1 MELISLRIRTKEAEY
16 GQVLATVLRRNYPGF
31 LITSSVI
38 GEEGEAAAAGSTGS
52 WGYDLGLC
60 DDRASL
66 QDGDVLLVDS
76 PALETVGADGS
87 LLREE
92 GPVCVF
98 KYAPAREMIE
108 KILGLCSARMHR
120 RIFRPRG
127 ERCRII
133 GVFSGAG
140 GKGCTTLSLALAQYG
155 ARLRGIHPLIVP
167 MGQFADAAALA
178 PAGSGMPLREYLY
191 RTLRTEG
198 ATEQADYLERAVAQD
213 AFGTGRFAGQS
224 GENPLY
230 RLSGEG
236 MQTVLCALS
245 GGTFDYLFADIG
257 TTFQA
262 ASFAVLAAADKLVM
276 LSDSPAKDNALFEYL
291 RANCGGG
298 VLQKMIPVIN
308 RSHRSVPTAVDRFYE
323 EEGEA
328 AALQTNCFRIP
339 YEPCLDLERGSA
351 KDAAYPLEGG
361 FADAVE
367 DLLTALDRDS

>member
-1 MELISLRIRTKEAEY
+1 MELISLRIRTKEEEY

-31 LITSSVI
+31 LITGSVI
-38 GEEGEAAAAGSTGS
+38 GDEGEAAAAGSTGS

-60 DDRASL
+60 DDNASL
-66 QDGDVLLVDS
+66 QEGEVLLVDS

-108 KILGLCSARMHR
+108 KILWLCSARMHR

-191 RTLRTEG
+191 RTLRTKE
-198 ATEQADYLERAVAQD
+198 AQEQADYLERAVVPD
-213 AFGTGRFAGQS
+213 AFGTGRFAGQA

-236 MQTVLCALS
+236 MQTVLRALS
-245 GGTFDYLFADIG
+245 GGSFDFLFADIG
-257 TTFQA
+257 TAFQA
-262 ASFAVLAAADKLVM
+262 ASLEVLAAADKLVM
-276 LSDSPAKDNALFEYL
+276 LCDSPAKDNALCEYL

-308 RSHRSVPTAVDRFYE
+308 RSHKVPTAVDRFYE
-323 EEGEA
+323 EEDA
-328 AALQTNCFRIP
+328 AQTMPRSDCLRIP
-339 YEPCLDLERGSA
+339 YEPGLDMERGSA
-351 KDAAYPLEGG
+351 RDAAYPLEGS
-361 FADAVE
+361 FTDAAE
-367 DLLTALDRDS
+367 ELLAALERDS